1 MALEGVAV
9 WDNPEDGQFEIWVG
23 DELAGR
29 ALYEDR
35 GDGVHAFVHT
45 EVEPRFEGQG
55 LAGRLVREA
64 LSAARER
71 GWAVLPE
78 CPFVRS
84 YVEQHPDL
92 ADLVPD
98 DAPAAF
104 SLG

>member
-1 MALEGVAV
+1 MGLDGVAV
-9 WDNPEDGQFEIWVG
+9 RENAEAGQFEIWVG

-29 ALYEDR
+29 SVYEDR

-64 LSAARER
+64 LTVARER

-84 YVEQHPDL
+84 YVEKNPDL
-92 ADLVPD
+92 IDLVPAGARSRFD
-98 DAPAAF
+98 LP
-104 SLG
+104 